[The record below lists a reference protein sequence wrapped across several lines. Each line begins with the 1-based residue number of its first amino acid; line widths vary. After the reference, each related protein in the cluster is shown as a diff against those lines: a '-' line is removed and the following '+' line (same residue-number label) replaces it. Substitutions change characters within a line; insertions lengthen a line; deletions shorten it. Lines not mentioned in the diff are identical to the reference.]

1 MVRLFTP
8 IGCGMVFNYRAF
20 LIKVHMEMIGSM
32 SWFTPVY
39 DGLVSKVVYHQRNGH
54 YTRQRGTYQAEEE
67 QPMFYV
73 GNGLMAFTTLI
84 AMVNAHSGSFLT
96 ADALAQWGIT

>member
-1 MVRLFTP
+1 
-8 IGCGMVFNYRAF
+8 
-20 LIKVHMEMIGSM
+20 
-32 SWFTPVY
+32 
-39 DGLVSKVVYHQRNGH
+39 
-54 YTRQRGTYQAEEE
+54 
-67 QPMFYV
+67 MFYV